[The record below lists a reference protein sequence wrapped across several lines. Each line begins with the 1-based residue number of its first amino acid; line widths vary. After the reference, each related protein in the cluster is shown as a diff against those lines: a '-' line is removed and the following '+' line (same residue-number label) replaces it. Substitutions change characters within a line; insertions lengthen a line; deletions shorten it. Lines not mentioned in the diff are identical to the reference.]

1 MPLPLLSGKAPLRCN
16 GGEFLQSFRRICIQQ
31 FFPPLGVD
39 NLYLLRV
46 SLEHNTAALAL
57 GQGAQSGKIS
67 ASEQNGTSDNG
78 VRAMCGPG
86 SQPEDRPLCF
96 FLCLGKSSDQRFQ
109 RLPLQQ
115 GLSSSSASSPSR
127 TVSFRPGRL
136 WSRQGTACA
145 SHRALTSAERVTTT
159 RAARAGVAVNSSARQ
174 SRGRPP
180 KSASSLLEPNRR
192 ASPDAMMTHPTGRW
206 AFFLHNSVIESFLLN
221 LPDLRQSFQWHYKGF
236 CDKIKVAIEKR
247 EVLRM
252 MTIREY
258 KRAESLEEAWQLN
271 QKRNNRVIGGM
282 IWLKMENI
290 NVGTAIDLSGL
301 GLDKIEE
308 TAEGFSIGAMV
319 PLRQI
324 ELHEGL
330 NAYTDGAVRESVRH
344 IVGVQLR
351 NLATVGGS
359 IYSRFGFSD
368 VLTMFLALNA
378 SVELYKGGI
387 VPLLE
392 YAQRPYDRD
401 ILVRVIVPKE
411 QAAFCYQSVRN
422 SQTDF
427 PVLTCA
433 AAKTAGGFRV
443 AIGARPGK
451 AVLYTLQPNAAE
463 TPELTAARFAA
474 EVRAN
479 IRTESN
485 MRGSAEYRNHLAGVL
500 VKRAVL
506 KLEGNR

>member
-1 MPLPLLSGKAPLRCN
+1 
-16 GGEFLQSFRRICIQQ
+16 
-31 FFPPLGVD
+31 
-39 NLYLLRV
+39 
-46 SLEHNTAALAL
+46 
-57 GQGAQSGKIS
+57 
-67 ASEQNGTSDNG
+67 
-78 VRAMCGPG
+78 
-86 SQPEDRPLCF
+86 
-96 FLCLGKSSDQRFQ
+96 
-109 RLPLQQ
+109 
-115 GLSSSSASSPSR
+115 
-127 TVSFRPGRL
+127 
-136 WSRQGTACA
+136 
-145 SHRALTSAERVTTT
+145 
-159 RAARAGVAVNSSARQ
+159 
-174 SRGRPP
+174 
-180 KSASSLLEPNRR
+180 
-192 ASPDAMMTHPTGRW
+192 
-206 AFFLHNSVIESFLLN
+206 
-221 LPDLRQSFQWHYKGF
+221 
-236 CDKIKVAIEKR
+236 
-247 EVLRM
+247 M

-378 SVELYKGGI
+378 SVELYKGGV
-387 VPLLE
+387 VPLAE

-401 ILVRVIVPKE
+401 ILVRVLVPKE
-411 QAAFCYQSVRN
+411 HSRFVYQSVRN

-433 AAKTAGGFRV
+433 AAKLADGSIRA

-451 AVLYTLQPNAAE
+451 AVLYTAAPEAGE
-463 TPELTAARFAA
+463 TAEEFAARFAA
-474 EVRAN
+474 DVKAD
-479 IRTESN
+479 IKTESN
-485 MRGSAEYRNHLAGVL
+485 LRGGAEYRRHLAGVL
-500 VKRAVL
+500 TKRAVCR
-506 KLEGNR
+506 LEG

>member
-1 MPLPLLSGKAPLRCN
+1 
-16 GGEFLQSFRRICIQQ
+16 
-31 FFPPLGVD
+31 
-39 NLYLLRV
+39 
-46 SLEHNTAALAL
+46 
-57 GQGAQSGKIS
+57 
-67 ASEQNGTSDNG
+67 
-78 VRAMCGPG
+78 
-86 SQPEDRPLCF
+86 
-96 FLCLGKSSDQRFQ
+96 
-109 RLPLQQ
+109 
-115 GLSSSSASSPSR
+115 
-127 TVSFRPGRL
+127 
-136 WSRQGTACA
+136 
-145 SHRALTSAERVTTT
+145 
-159 RAARAGVAVNSSARQ
+159 
-174 SRGRPP
+174 
-180 KSASSLLEPNRR
+180 
-192 ASPDAMMTHPTGRW
+192 
-206 AFFLHNSVIESFLLN
+206 
-221 LPDLRQSFQWHYKGF
+221 
-236 CDKIKVAIEKR
+236 
-247 EVLRM
+247 M

-387 VPLLE
+387 VPLSE

-433 AAKTAGGFRV
+433 
-443 AIGARPGK
+443 K
-451 AVLYTLQPNAAE
+451 AVLYTLQPNAVE

>member
-1 MPLPLLSGKAPLRCN
+1 
-16 GGEFLQSFRRICIQQ
+16 
-31 FFPPLGVD
+31 
-39 NLYLLRV
+39 
-46 SLEHNTAALAL
+46 
-57 GQGAQSGKIS
+57 
-67 ASEQNGTSDNG
+67 
-78 VRAMCGPG
+78 
-86 SQPEDRPLCF
+86 
-96 FLCLGKSSDQRFQ
+96 
-109 RLPLQQ
+109 
-115 GLSSSSASSPSR
+115 
-127 TVSFRPGRL
+127 
-136 WSRQGTACA
+136 
-145 SHRALTSAERVTTT
+145 
-159 RAARAGVAVNSSARQ
+159 
-174 SRGRPP
+174 
-180 KSASSLLEPNRR
+180 
-192 ASPDAMMTHPTGRW
+192 
-206 AFFLHNSVIESFLLN
+206 
-221 LPDLRQSFQWHYKGF
+221 
-236 CDKIKVAIEKR
+236 
-247 EVLRM
+247 
-252 MTIREY
+252 
-258 KRAESLEEAWQLN
+258 
-271 QKRNNRVIGGM
+271 M

-387 VPLLE
+387 VPLSE

-433 AAKTAGGFRV
+433 AAKTAGASGSPLV
-443 AIGARPGK
+443 PPGK